1 MRTECM
7 TVSRPHQRRINAN
20 GGLEHCIDM
29 LRVYIKCK
37 SDVTPITFF
46 DNVLLPARKLPM
58 PDFNTLHT
66 CRNFDE
72 IWQWNGNNERTL
84 QWDEIGLDLGDLMHV
99 D

>member
-1 MRTECM
+1 
-7 TVSRPHQRRINAN
+7 
-20 GGLEHCIDM
+20 
-29 LRVYIKCK
+29 
-37 SDVTPITFF
+37 
-46 DNVLLPARKLPM
+46 LPSRKLPM

-72 IWQWNGNNERTL
+72 IWKWNGNNERTL